1 MRCINQPKGK
11 NMTNQDY
18 ITINRNGI
26 FVGGKQTTKYHD
38 QTIIK
43 TEFICKLFNIPGLE
57 EISEIRV
64 LQSDTYGTVF
74 QPGEPKP
81 SKTGHYI
88 WIQAVTK
95 YGVSPWIFRLDDT
108 GRKDVAGLCAFQCA
122 WTVAQYPNWVNKL
135 LMAAKTSKD
144 IIKATNS
151 MVKTGISR

>member
-1 MRCINQPKGK
+1 
-11 NMTNQDY
+11 MTNQDY

-43 TEFICKLFNIPGLE
+43 TEYIYKLFTIPGLE

-64 LQSDTYGTVF
+64 LQSDTRGTVF

-81 SKTGHYI
+81 SKTGSYI
-88 WIQAVTK
+88 WMQAVTK
-95 YGVSPWIFRLDDT
+95 YGVSPWIFRLDD
-108 GRKDVAGLCAFQCA
+108 GNLANIPALCAFQCA

-151 MVKTGISR
+151 MVKTGTSR